1 MSIIL
6 EVQDLKKTYP
16 KPKHLALDGLS
27 LTVDS
32 GSIYAFVGPNGAGK
46 TTAIRIMTTLLSY
59 DEGSVRVGGYEVSKH
74 KREIR
79 QRVGYIPDIFG
90 FYDEMLVREYLEFFS
105 QCYGVEVNHRQ
116 ALVSDLMELVGLE
129 NRRNDPVSS
138 LSRGMMQRLALARAL
153 INDPELIIADEP
165 AANLDPRARFELR
178 EMFLLLREMGK
189 TIFLSSHIL
198 RELDDIATHMGI
210 IENGKIIVSGPVEDV
225 RQQLFSH
232 VKIRL
237 SLLGDMDNIQAW
249 LAHQPVV
256 KQVYPVNNNGSKTLS
271 SETYPTLIILVDGD
285 ETTAS
290 ELLVDLVAK
299 HFPVFSYSVEQDNL
313 ERIFLQLTQDDIT

>member
-1 MSIIL
+1 
-6 EVQDLKKTYP
+6 
-16 KPKHLALDGLS
+16 
-27 LTVDS
+27 
-32 GSIYAFVGPNGAGK
+32 
-46 TTAIRIMTTLLSY
+46 
-59 DEGSVRVGGYEVSKH
+59 
-74 KREIR
+74 
-79 QRVGYIPDIFG
+79 
-90 FYDEMLVREYLEFFS
+90 
-105 QCYGVEVNHRQ
+105 
-116 ALVSDLMELVGLE
+116 
-129 NRRNDPVSS
+129 
-138 LSRGMMQRLALARAL
+138 MMQRLALARAL

-237 SLLGDMDNIQAW
+237 SLLGDMDNTQAW